1 MSEVLHAKVTES
13 DKDGISRRRVV
24 AGVAWSL
31 PVIATAIAAPA
42 AAASAIFS
50 IASGPFQGITYSK
63 RGVQGQGHV
72 RSGQGPATLTV
83 ENTSGLA
90 QTVSVGIVPTVNSGS
105 VRAGIAIKALDGSVV
120 NAATFDA
127 GYASTATV
135 TVSGNQPVSRAI
147 SFHYVEGTGQ
157 SAPTV
162 GQIYT
167 FTLTLTT
174 ASTSVVIPGITMTI
188 AQ

>member
-1 MSEVLHAKVTES
+1 MSEVLNAKVS
-13 DKDGISRRRVV
+13 GGKAHGVSRRRVI
-24 AGVAWSL
+24 AGVAWTV

-50 IASGPFQGITYSK
+50 MASGPFQGITFSK

-90 QTVSVGIVPTVNSGS
+90 QTVSVGIVPTVSSGA

-120 NAATFDA
+120 NAAPVDA
-127 GYASTATV
+127 GYASTATI
-135 TVSGNQPVSRAI
+135 TISGNQPVSRAI

-162 GQIYT
+162 GQVYT